1 MPSPNKTKEKSK
13 QNELERDQI
22 AAHLAYLI
30 VQAHRIDH
38 STRRPTDIVVAESS
52 S

>member
-13 QNELERDQI
+13 LNESERDQI

-30 VQAHRIDH
+30 VQAHRLDH
-38 STRRPTDIVVAESS
+38 STRQPTDIEVDESS

>member
-1 MPSPNKTKEKSK
+1 MPSPNKTKEKPK
-13 QNELERDQI
+13 LNESERDQI

-30 VQAHRIDH
+30 VQAHRLDH
-38 STRRPTDIVVAESS
+38 STRQTANIEVAESS

>member
-1 MPSPNKTKEKSK
+1 MPNPNKTKEKSK
-13 QNELERDQI
+13 LNESERDQI

-30 VQAHRIDH
+30 VQAHRLDH
-38 STRRPTDIVVAESS
+38 STRQPTDIEVDESS